1 MYVINKY
8 GFALKVY
15 FKAIARVR
23 QHRYFLYS
31 KKKTFFA
38 VYYLYDCTTAK
49 RNVNVRR

>member
-31 KKKTFFA
+31 KKKLFLQFIISMI
-38 VYYLYDCTTAK
+38 VQQQK
-49 RNVNVRR
+49 